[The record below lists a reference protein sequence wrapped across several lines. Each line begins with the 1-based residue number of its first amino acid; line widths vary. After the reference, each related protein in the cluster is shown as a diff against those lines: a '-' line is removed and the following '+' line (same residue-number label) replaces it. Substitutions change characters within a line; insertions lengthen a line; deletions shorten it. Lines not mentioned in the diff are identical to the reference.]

1 MIKLLPHVILE
12 IHRRSKVYH
21 IEKNVI
27 QLEHIWENHFP
38 KPESRRINSRNFE
51 MFHSELLRISICSQ
65 LFTSPNRCSLLL
77 GPCSKCLANLFNLS
91 ISLLSSPFLL
101 LFFGT
106 KLDSKGDAIFV
117 TDAASESVEF
127 DCLIYVGMN
136 SLHISLRIII
146 FCWIFKKK

>member
-1 MIKLLPHVILE
+1 MLYSLNTF
-12 IHRRSKVYH
+12 
-21 IEKNVI
+21 EKI
-27 QLEHIWENHFP
+27 IGLKHFP

-51 MFHSELLRISICSQ
+51 MFHSELPRISICSQ

-146 FCWIFKKK
+146 FC